1 MPSWRRE
8 NWTVQIRF
16 RLTIRRRFSVGVAG
30 MTGTSYVECAMPC
43 DGGVVLALPEA
54 ITRTLSQG
62 TLMRSNDSIKIP
74 DAGVGLTL
82 VRTLAE
88 PTSRSL
94 EIRVRAVM
102 KSCHRLSNF
111 LNRRLRLVGGGTA
124 T

>member
-1 MPSWRRE
+1 
-8 NWTVQIRF
+8 
-16 RLTIRRRFSVGVAG
+16 

-74 DAGVGLTL
+74 DAGVGLAL

-111 LNRRLRLVGGGTA
+111 LNRRLRLVGGA
-124 T
+124 EPQHEH